1 MGLSFMFTII
11 VMVAISLA
19 GPKVN
24 PKAFEIPRSMFKVEK
39 STMALIVV
47 TLILLTM
54 LYAKFW

>member
-1 MGLSFMFTII
+1 
-11 VMVAISLA
+11 
-19 GPKVN
+19 
-24 PKAFEIPRSMFKVEK
+24 MFKVEK